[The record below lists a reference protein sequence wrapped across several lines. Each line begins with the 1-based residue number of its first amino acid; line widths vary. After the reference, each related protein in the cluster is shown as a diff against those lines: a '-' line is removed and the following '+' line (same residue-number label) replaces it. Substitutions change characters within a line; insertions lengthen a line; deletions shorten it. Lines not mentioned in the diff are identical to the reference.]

1 MWARPGLPGQGAQW
15 AQLYRR
21 IGKWLDGGAF
31 MHAGD
36 PNAPP
41 P

>member
-1 MWARPGLPGQGAQW
+1 MLDCPVKPRNGLNSIGK
-15 AQLYRR
+15 L
-21 IGKWLDGGAF
+21 GKWLDGGAF